1 MTSVISLST
10 QSSSLSSLSFPRNPQ
25 TEAVLPLLS
34 PQQVPSSRNTRH
46 VINCNHSCHKPSSNG
61 NLSNN
66 ITHPNIIRNHL
77 SRKPK
82 ATPTNIPK
90 ALFLSPPLPARR
102 IPTNPLTSRS
112 HLKGSTNRSLS
123 SDHYNSD
130 HSILNEYSQ
139 EETSFQSINS
149 TIDKSSKL
157 QLPVKSKKSLHFTL
171 LSKCNEF
178 NSDELLCTKNDRNHH
193 LNINAN
199 HKHHLVSQL
208 DKEEYSHH
216 PSTFRWNHIFVK
228 LFNWFQRIQTTNNSR
243 TSSSDRSTPILIH
256 NNKYSTS
263 TNSCHYQVN
272 KFSEHTRSRS
282 QPAEKFA
289 KIKSNLCNNDSFVN
303 DCKKSMQ
310 SSREILS
317 SNRNT
322 SASEFDHN
330 NSKKDFVPIPSL
342 LVPCQKSVESLVN
355 VCEMDQFPVVL
366 SNSQTSDFVCNNNT
380 ISKIDCN
387 LLPCKKY
394 SCSCS
399 IMSFNDLINS
409 RFRKRCSENNEI
421 TCFCSHSC
429 PISSHHFNEIPLDS
443 QLSSS
448 SCVSDCC
455 FCQRYLNYCVHCRIV
470 PFSSKNG
477 KNDRNVQSSHHHQQ
491 HYHYYYC
498 NHYHQ
503 SRQHHHISHDSSQH
517 HIVFTNH
524 PPAINTDCTNYQ
536 TQKKA
541 PRNFHLNLENQY
553 ATIGQ
558 FDQVRYNPSDCSKSS
573 PPSKQTDC
581 SSPVITLQCLNVI
594 DKRLTRWD
602 NICNTSVIS
611 DSTVENDAHLTNSI
625 RNISSNFKDYNQQC
639 VHNHENEDEN
649 MIENKEVT
657 NGISSKT
664 CSNLANIKSPSER
677 VPSLNF
683 SKIGTTTTSVNQ
695 KFVSDLM
702 NLKRTGWYWGP
713 LTVEE
718 AKLLLK
724 NCSDGTFLVR
734 DSSHDSYMLSV
745 SFRAGG
751 QIYHTR
757 FEHLA
762 GKFSLAMLN
771 DLNKNVSS
779 SVAECIERVMADS
792 FQDRMHFLPTLE
804 NTSPSSSI
812 TNPNVQ
818 FISHHPHQHD
828 QQPQSQH
835 LESTRRSTSSHIKAS
850 LLHPLSRFL
859 IVPSLVHLCRF
870 ELLLH
875 VRHDHIDLLPL
886 PPNILRYLKENQ
898 YYAEIIPAYLELLG
912 NINTNNSDK
921 T

>member
-10 QSSSLSSLSFPRNPQ
+10 QSSSLSSLSFQQNPQ
-25 TEAVLPLLS
+25 TKAVPPLLS
-34 PQQVPSSRNTRH
+34 PQQVPNSRNARH
-46 VINCNHSCHKPSSNG
+46 VINCNHSCYQPLSNG

-66 ITHPNIIRNHL
+66 ITHPNIIRHHL

-82 ATPTNIPK
+82 ATPK

-102 IPTNPLTSRS
+102 RPANSLTSCS

-123 SDHYNSD
+123 SDHYNRD
-130 HSILNEYSQ
+130 HSISNDNSQ
-139 EETSFQSINS
+139 EKTSFQSLNP
-149 TIDKSSKL
+149 TIDKSIKL
-157 QLPVKSKKSLHFTL
+157 QLPIKSKKSLHFAL
-171 LSKCNEF
+171 LSECNEF
-178 NSDELLCTKNDRNHH
+178 NSDELLCTKNDQNHH
-193 LNINAN
+193 LNINVN
-199 HKHHLVSQL
+199 HKHHLVNQL

-216 PSTFRWNHIFVK
+216 PSSFRWNYIFVK
-228 LFNWFQRIQTTNNSR
+228 LFNWFQRIQTTHNSR
-243 TSSSDRSTPILIH
+243 TSLSDRSTPSILIH

-263 TNSCHYQVN
+263 TNSYCYQVN
-272 KFSEHTRSRS
+272 RFDEHIRSRS

-289 KIKSNLCNNDSFVN
+289 KIKSKLCNDDSFVN
-303 DCKKSMQ
+303 DYKKSAQ
-310 SSREILS
+310 SSNEILS
-317 SNRNT
+317 SSQNT
-322 SASEFDHN
+322 TASEFDHN
-330 NSKKDFVPIPSL
+330 NSKKDFVPIPSS
-342 LVPCQKSVESLVN
+342 LVQYQKSVKSLVN
-355 VCEMDQFPVVL
+355 FCETDHFPVVL
-366 SNSQTSDFVCNNNT
+366 SNSQTSDFVRNNNT

-409 RFRKRCSENNEI
+409 RFHTRYTEDNDI

-429 PISSHHFNEIPLDS
+429 PINSHHFSEIPLDS

-448 SCVSDCC
+448 SCISDCC
-455 FCQRYLNYCVHCRIV
+455 FCHRCLNYCVHYRII

-477 KNDRNVQSSHHHQQ
+477 KDDQNIQSPHHHQQQ

-503 SRQHHHISHDSSQH
+503 SRQHHHISHDYNQH

-524 PPAINTDCTNYQ
+524 PSAMNTHCINYK

-541 PRNFHLNLENQY
+541 ARNFHLNLENQY

-558 FDQVRYNPSDCSKSS
+558 LDQVRSNPSDCNKSS
-573 PPSKQTDC
+573 PSSKQTDC
-581 SSPVITLQCLNVI
+581 SSPVITLQCLNVV
-594 DKRLTRWD
+594 DKRLTRLD
-602 NICNTSVIS
+602 NICNSSVIS
-611 DSTVENDAHLTNSI
+611 DSTVVNDAHLKNNI
-625 RNISSNFKDYNQQC
+625 RNISSNVIDYGQHC
-639 VHNHENEDEN
+639 VHNHENEGEN
-649 MIENKEVT
+649 MNENKEVT
-657 NGISSKT
+657 NSISSRT

-683 SKIGTTTTSVNQ
+683 SKMDTTTTSVVNQ

-718 AKLLLK
+718 AELLLK

-762 GKFSLAMLN
+762 GKFSLAVSN

-804 NTSPSSSI
+804 NISPSSSI
-812 TNPNVQ
+812 NNPNVQ
-818 FISHHPHQHD
+818 FINHHPHQHD
-828 QQPQSQH
+828 QQQPQSQH
-835 LESTRRSTSSHIKAS
+835 LESTRRSTSTHIKAS

-870 ELLLH
+870 ILLH

-886 PPNILRYLKENQ
+886 PPKILRYLKENQ
-898 YYAEIIPAYLELLG
+898 YYAEIIPAYLELLT
-912 NINTNNSDK
+912 NINTNNNHK